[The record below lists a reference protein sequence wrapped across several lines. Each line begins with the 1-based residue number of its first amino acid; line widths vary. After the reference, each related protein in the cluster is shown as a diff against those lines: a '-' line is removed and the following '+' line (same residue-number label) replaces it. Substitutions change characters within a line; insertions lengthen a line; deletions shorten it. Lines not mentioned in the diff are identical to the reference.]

1 MPSETLLGMF
11 QLPMKISDTIHLI
24 FAVSFF
30 VICGLNSIFLFTLS
44 SKKPKDMEAPKKIRN
59 WIYRISGIIILLSL
73 IILGIL
79 MKTIPAE
86 DFDSRRLVL
95 IFEIIMLASFGAAW
109 IIKGNTLFKDSI
121 GV

>member
-1 MPSETLLGMF
+1 
-11 QLPMKISDTIHLI
+11 MKISDTIHLI